1 MFLILILPM
10 VMVSQENESFLL
22 NLTEI
27 TVKYGHNAQ
36 FIEGV
41 KSWKKCYMDNEGKD
55 NWSVWKRVQGE
66 GSVFTIT
73 SRMANWAEMD
83 EEGDAAGKAC
93 RMNVVNSIRPHV
105 KSIHYNVARSMPDL
119 SRSGLPEGTEM
130 VWVYNV
136 KVNNSQN
143 FKDVVGE
150 ITKAVKNVEGDPRGI
165 WYNTVGG
172 APEVS
177 DYFVAV
183 PFKNFADLDN
193 NRDGVWK
200 IHENANGKKETE
212 ALRTKFRASISDDW
226 SYMYKLMKEL
236 SN

>member
-150 ITKAVKNVEGDPRGI
+150 ITKAVKNVEGNPRGI

-193 NRDGVWK
+193 N
-200 IHENANGKKETE
+200 
-212 ALRTKFRASISDDW
+212 
-226 SYMYKLMKEL
+226 
-236 SN
+236 